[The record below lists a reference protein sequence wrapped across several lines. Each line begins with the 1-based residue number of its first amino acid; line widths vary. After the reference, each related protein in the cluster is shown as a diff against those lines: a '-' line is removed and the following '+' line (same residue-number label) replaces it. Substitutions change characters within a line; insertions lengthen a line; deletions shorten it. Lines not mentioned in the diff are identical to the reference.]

1 MKNYFKILPILFL
14 SLFIISCDDDNDD
27 DGVCCAGSSIV
38 DLASQT
44 ESLSTLVSA
53 LQVTGLDATLSSP
66 GAFTVLAPTN
76 DAFDSFLTSI
86 NATSLEDIPV
96 DVLTNVLLNT
106 VRKEESKIKIYTVHS
121 YKGLEDDNVRIAND
135 INKKDINVLY
145 VALTRGMKK
154 ILVDK
159 K

>member
-14 SLFIISCDDDNDD
+14 SLFIISCDDDND

-96 DVLTNVLLNT
+96 DVLTLSL
-106 VRKEESKIKIYTVHS
+106 IHI
-121 YKGLEDDNVRIAND
+121 
-135 INKKDINVLY
+135 
-145 VALTRGMKK
+145 
-154 ILVDK
+154 
-159 K
+159 